1 MSGELAGISGWE
13 LATLIDAVMGLPI
26 VSEIWPSGE
35 RPSTHELL
43 GELASEWPEYLPDLI
58 EVDASEF

>member
-13 LATLIDAVMGLPI
+13 LATVIDAVMGLPI

-35 RPSTHELL
+35 RP
-43 GELASEWPEYLPDLI
+43 
-58 EVDASEF
+58 